1 MLRGTR
7 SCSRDRH
14 PWVLF
19 GGDTK
24 WRWRHRTE
32 ARPLAL
38 HAGRGRGGGVQG
50 GERAGVGSDRAGLP
64 RRPTEW
70 ELARRVH
77 RGYRLGC
84 CHFDPALA
92 KALESALA
100 GAGGAAG
107 AARTPPGRPPEPL
120 VQRAAAVSACTRS
133 FVGSLARLP
142 EQRLAEVAAAL
153 EVFTFAALLGA
164 WLRAPGG
171 GTPQALRRQ
180 WEQARDRYRRMG
192 REQMACEAV
201 LGMRRRLPVRTAGSP
216 PQLEAFLNALV
227 AHLAAGYGLKSRT
240 AGPELLQD
248 TLVAAARDGM
258 AVARGL
264 SAGWVERQGPMRW
277 LAAGLALGALG
288 AAGCLGR
295 HRLSLTVAT
304 ILYVVTTTLFGIT
317 LPFDA
322 YRWVAVAIELCL
334 QPPAVAASLVGAES
348 LLYARCRARFDG
360 RLLAAILVAI
370 YQIAPAGGDGADA
383 SVCGCAPGLA
393 LGGGLA
399 GS

>member
-1 MLRGTR
+1 M
-7 SCSRDRH
+7 
-14 PWVLF
+14 
-19 GGDTK
+19 
-24 WRWRHRTE
+24 
-32 ARPLAL
+32 
-38 HAGRGRGGGVQG
+38 QG
-50 GERAGVGSDRAGLP
+50 GEQAGVGSERAGLP
-64 RRPTEW
+64 WRPTEW
-70 ELARRVH
+70 ELARRAH

-100 GAGGAAG
+100 GAGGGPRG
-107 AARTPPGRPPEPL
+107 AERPRGHPSEPL
-120 VQRAAAVSACTRS
+120 VLRAATVSACTRS

-153 EVFTFAALLGA
+153 EVFTFAALLGT

-201 LGMRRRLPVRTAGSP
+201 LGMRRRLPVRAAGSP
-216 PQLEAFLNALV
+216 PHLDAFLNALV
-227 AHLAAGYGLKSRT
+227 AYLAAGYGLKSRT

-248 TLVAAARDGM
+248 TLVAAARDGVIS
-258 AVARGL
+258 ADDL
-264 SAGWVERQGPMRW
+264 SAGWADRKGPMRW
-277 LAAGLALGALG
+277 LAAGLALGAAG

-334 QPPAVAASLVGAES
+334 QPPAVAASVVGAES

-360 RLLAAILVAI
+360 RLLAAVLVAI
-370 YQIAPAGGDGADA
+370 YQIAPVGGDGAGA
-383 SVCGCAPGLA
+383 SVPGCAPRLA